1 MAVLKNQSF
10 SRILMLQLGDQL
22 DSLDNIKILN
32 IVKLGKD
39 IEFYLNQYCEL
50 IDNAL
55 SRGLDRKS
63 LGYYTECHHIL
74 PICCGGL
81 NEENNYVL
89 LTGLEH
95 ILAHILLHY
104 IEPDNLKLASA
115 ASFMVANRECITVKR
130 KNAIKLIEEADINL
144 IKYLG
149 NLRSKCSSN
158 SVICCD
164 KDKNILKIYNKM
176 MDLKDDGFSEV
187 TVRRS
192 IKANNRV
199 SRGYYW
205 YDLSS
210 WTSEEELR
218 KIDNYYHNDEESIFL
233 TWGISLNSI
242 IAYTENKKI
251 VRIYSGLNDI
261 QLKEDGFNSSSI
273 SNTIRR
279 KKINY
284 YKGYYWYKLI
294 DWLDND
300 EIIKYKCLDSLPIL
314 KLKDPDCLPPQKIVR
329 CDKNFTVLN
338 IYNNYHD
345 AGKDGYNF
353 QSICRIFSKNQV
365 KFKGYYWYKFAKF
378 EESHKDKLEEFYK
391 NDGKII
397 DKGPD
402 IKETRIVCLDVNH
415 KVIKIYKNILGVK
428 KDGFIR
434 ESVKTAI
441 RTEEFY
447 RGYYWKHYSDLD
459 QNKLNE
465 FYNNKEVILVKAELW
480 RYLCID
486 FNTNE
491 IIKMYKDPKELE
503 KDGFLYSSVNKV
515 IKNQSSH
522 YKGYGWLS
530 YEYAKK
536 YIPEKLEEYY
546 KDHPE
551 FREK

>member
-1 MAVLKNQSF
+1 M
-10 SRILMLQLGDQL
+10 
-22 DSLDNIKILN
+22 
-32 IVKLGKD
+32 
-39 IEFYLNQYCEL
+39 
-50 IDNAL
+50 
-55 SRGLDRKS
+55 
-63 LGYYTECHHIL
+63 
-74 PICCGGL
+74 
-81 NEENNYVL
+81 
-89 LTGLEH
+89 TGLEH

-284 YKGYYWYKLI
+284 YKGYY
-294 DWLDND
+294 
-300 EIIKYKCLDSLPIL
+300 
-314 KLKDPDCLPPQKIVR
+314 
-329 CDKNFTVLN
+329 
-338 IYNNYHD
+338 
-345 AGKDGYNF
+345 
-353 QSICRIFSKNQV
+353 
-365 KFKGYYWYKFAKF
+365 
-378 EESHKDKLEEFYK
+378 
-391 NDGKII
+391 
-397 DKGPD
+397 
-402 IKETRIVCLDVNH
+402 
-415 KVIKIYKNILGVK
+415 
-428 KDGFIR
+428 
-434 ESVKTAI
+434 
-441 RTEEFY
+441 
-447 RGYYWKHYSDLD
+447 
-459 QNKLNE
+459 
-465 FYNNKEVILVKAELW
+465 
-480 RYLCID
+480 
-486 FNTNE
+486 
-491 IIKMYKDPKELE
+491 
-503 KDGFLYSSVNKV
+503 
-515 IKNQSSH
+515 
-522 YKGYGWLS
+522 
-530 YEYAKK
+530 
-536 YIPEKLEEYY
+536 
-546 KDHPE
+546 
-551 FREK
+551 

>member
-176 MDLKDDGFSEV
+176 MDF
-187 TVRRS
+187 
-192 IKANNRV
+192 
-199 SRGYYW
+199 
-205 YDLSS
+205 
-210 WTSEEELR
+210 
-218 KIDNYYHNDEESIFL
+218 
-233 TWGISLNSI
+233 
-242 IAYTENKKI
+242 
-251 VRIYSGLNDI
+251 
-261 QLKEDGFNSSSI
+261 
-273 SNTIRR
+273 
-279 KKINY
+279 
-284 YKGYYWYKLI
+284 
-294 DWLDND
+294 
-300 EIIKYKCLDSLPIL
+300 L
-314 KLKDPDCLPPQKIVR
+314 KLP
-329 CDKNFTVLN
+329 
-338 IYNNYHD
+338 
-345 AGKDGYNF
+345 
-353 QSICRIFSKNQV
+353 
-365 KFKGYYWYKFAKF
+365 
-378 EESHKDKLEEFYK
+378 
-391 NDGKII
+391 
-397 DKGPD
+397 
-402 IKETRIVCLDVNH
+402 
-415 KVIKIYKNILGVK
+415 
-428 KDGFIR
+428 
-434 ESVKTAI
+434 
-441 RTEEFY
+441 
-447 RGYYWKHYSDLD
+447 
-459 QNKLNE
+459 
-465 FYNNKEVILVKAELW
+465 
-480 RYLCID
+480 
-486 FNTNE
+486 
-491 IIKMYKDPKELE
+491 
-503 KDGFLYSSVNKV
+503 
-515 IKNQSSH
+515 
-522 YKGYGWLS
+522 
-530 YEYAKK
+530 
-536 YIPEKLEEYY
+536 
-546 KDHPE
+546 
-551 FREK
+551 

>member
-284 YKGYYWYKLI
+284 YKGYYWCKLI

-300 EIIKYKCLDSLPIL
+300 EIIKYKCLDSL
-314 KLKDPDCLPPQKIVR
+314 Q
-329 CDKNFTVLN
+329 
-338 IYNNYHD
+338 Y
-345 AGKDGYNF
+345 
-353 QSICRIFSKNQV
+353 
-365 KFKGYYWYKFAKF
+365 
-378 EESHKDKLEEFYK
+378 
-391 NDGKII
+391 
-397 DKGPD
+397 
-402 IKETRIVCLDVNH
+402 
-415 KVIKIYKNILGVK
+415 
-428 KDGFIR
+428 
-434 ESVKTAI
+434 
-441 RTEEFY
+441 
-447 RGYYWKHYSDLD
+447 
-459 QNKLNE
+459 
-465 FYNNKEVILVKAELW
+465 
-480 RYLCID
+480 
-486 FNTNE
+486 
-491 IIKMYKDPKELE
+491 
-503 KDGFLYSSVNKV
+503 
-515 IKNQSSH
+515 
-522 YKGYGWLS
+522 
-530 YEYAKK
+530 
-536 YIPEKLEEYY
+536 
-546 KDHPE
+546 
-551 FREK
+551 